1 MPRQGSSPARHRSG
15 SSNLATLQRQ
25 PSASGMQRQPSSSG
39 MQRHSSSSGL
49 QRQPSSTSGMNRQAS
64 LTALLRQ
71 GSSPALQRRSEQSP
85 ALQRPQRPG
94 GSSPAPQRPGTASSS
109 ATQRQGSGTGLSGPN
124 GILRQ
129 GALAALLR
137 QASSPG
143 MQRPEGPAVAVHR
156 QGLRQGSSPAVQRPE
171 AAAALM
177 QRQGGSSSMP
187 RQSRSPD
194 LQRPESSSAAAGR
207 PQGQGSRARG
217 SSPAQLRQ
225 GPLPSPVVAAD
236 FARKG
241 SSGLT
246 AYPSGDLAG
255 RSERVRRVA
264 QLLCIMTMH
273 RTATMCLHTLFCCEM
288 CAFSVRVC
296 VSVHQLVGP
305 RPASKSKVNYSISN

>member
-1 MPRQGSSPARHRSG
+1 
-15 SSNLATLQRQ
+15 
-25 PSASGMQRQPSSSG
+25 

-49 QRQPSSTSGMNRQAS
+49 LRHPSSSSGMNRQAS

-94 GSSPAPQRPGTASSS
+94 GSSPALQRPGTASSS

-143 MQRPEGPAVAVHR
+143 MQRPEGSAVAMHR
-156 QGLRQGSSPAVQRPE
+156 QGLRQGSSPAVQRPQP
-171 AAAALM
+171 AAAVM
-177 QRQGGSSSMP
+177 QRQGGSSSML
-187 RQSRSPD
+187 RHSRSPD

-207 PQGQGSRARG
+207 LQGQGSRARG
-217 SSPAQLRQ
+217 SSPVQQRQ
-225 GPLPSPVVAAD
+225 GPLPPPVVAAD

-241 SSGLT
+241 SSGLS

-264 QLLCIMTMH
+264 HLLCIMTVCCTVT
-273 RTATMCLHTLFCCEM
+273 RCLHAIFCCEM
-288 CAFSVRVC
+288 CAIMNA
-296 VSVHQLVGP
+296 L
-305 RPASKSKVNYSISN
+305 YSLSQVLT